1 MKFTEIG
8 LIKEM
13 QKAVDKMGFSELT
26 TVQREVIPYMREKRD
41 VLALSPTGSG
51 KTFAFGI
58 PLIESIDK
66 SIPEVQA
73 VVLCPTRELAMQI
86 ESELKKLT
94 EYVEGLRFACVY
106 GGQNFQRQLY
116 IMRKKP
122 QIIIGTTGRIM
133 DHLRRRTI
141 DLSTVRTMVLD
152 EADEML
158 NMGFRDDIDEIFLS
172 TGGGLQVLMFSATMS
187 KEIKEISTKYQYDP
201 VTIKDDNLEDKPDIE
216 QYYVKLREEQKI
228 NAIERII
235 ADYNAKFCLV
245 FCNTKKKVDE
255 VEMRLTSK
263 AKSLNVGA
271 LHGDMFQR
279 HRDAVMRSFRQ
290 KQLNV
295 LVATDVAARGIDV
308 SDIEL
313 IINYD
318 APLSDEYYV
327 HRIGRTGRAGKS
339 GVAITFLTRPTA
351 HRIKDLEKAVGSQIK
366 EYIIGGITDDFKVK
380 ERINSKTADTER
392 VFVNLGEKDGL
403 DKDSL
408 KALIASYAGID
419 ERNFVESK
427 IADVYGFLEVVK
439 EKVATVLSITGKKYG
454 KRPVVIELAGRA
466 KGEVAK
472 STRKVAKDK
481 STNFDKKGKFD
492 KNGKKPYTGSK
503 KSPKRESAKEHF
515 SKRNTL
521 KAKAKPTINP
531 NYTKKRNAK
540 SPRGGN

>member
-1 MKFTEIG
+1 MKFSEVG

-13 QKAVDKMGFSELT
+13 QKAVDKMGFQELT
-26 TVQREVIPYMREKRD
+26 TVQSEVIPLMRDKHD
-41 VLALSPTGSG
+41 VVALSPTGSG

-58 PLIESIDK
+58 PLVEAIDK
-66 SIPEVQA
+66 ECRDIQA

-86 ESELKKLT
+86 EGELKKLT

-122 QIIIGTTGRIM
+122 QILIGTTGRIM

-141 DLSTVRTMVLD
+141 DLSTVRTLVLD

-172 TGGGLQVLMFSATMS
+172 TSGMLQVVMFSATMS
-187 KEIKEISTKYQYDP
+187 EEIREISTKYQYQP
-201 VTIKDDNLEDKPDIE
+201 ICVKDDKVEDKPDIE
-216 QYYVKLREEQKI
+216 QYFVKLREEHKI

-235 ADYNAKFCLV
+235 SDYASKYTLV
-245 FCNTKKKVDE
+245 FCNTKKRVDE
-255 VEMRLTSK
+255 VERRLTDRLK
-263 AKSLNVGA
+263 GKSVGA

-339 GVAITFLTRPTA
+339 GVAVTFVTRPTA
-351 HRIKDLEKAVGSQIK
+351 HRIKDLEKAVGSEIK
-366 EYIIGGITDDFKVK
+366 EYVIGGLTDDFKVK
-380 ERINSKTADTER
+380 ERINSKALDTVR
-392 VFVNLGEKDGL
+392 VFLNLGQKDGL
-403 DKDSL
+403 DEKSL
-408 KALIASYAGID
+408 KTLIASYADID
-419 ERNFVESK
+419 ERNFIECK
-427 IADVYGFLEVVK
+427 IADVYAFLEVVK
-439 EKVATVLSITGKKYG
+439 EKSATVLSISGKKYK
-454 KRPVVIELAGRA
+454 KRVLVVELAGRA
-466 KGEVAK
+466 KGEVNKGNKVKKTSPPTQK
-472 STRKVAKDK
+472 SSRRV
-481 STNFDKKGKFD
+481 G
-492 KNGKKPYTGSK
+492 
-503 KSPKRESAKEHF
+503 AKEHF
-515 SKRNTL
+515 SSRNGRGGEGVKKGRGGKTQ
-521 KAKAKPTINP
+521 KT
-531 NYTKKRNAK
+531 TKYAK
-540 SPRGGN
+540 STVRGRK